1 MSPRSAPARSE
12 LVDQILESRSWSWA
26 ASTTAMPLSTTQ
38 AGSRITPFKSRES
51 SEVHLSRILGDP
63 EILGGDEESG
73 MFHYA

>member
-1 MSPRSAPARSE
+1 MVVGGEYDGHAFI
-12 LVDQILESRSWSWA
+12 DY
-26 ASTTAMPLSTTQ
+26 AS
-38 AGSRITPFKSRES
+38 GSRITLSKSRES